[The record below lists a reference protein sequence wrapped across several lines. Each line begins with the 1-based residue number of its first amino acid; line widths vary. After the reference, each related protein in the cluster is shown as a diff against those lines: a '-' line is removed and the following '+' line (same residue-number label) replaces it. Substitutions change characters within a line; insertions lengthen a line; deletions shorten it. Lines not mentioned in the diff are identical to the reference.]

1 MITLLAFVVAI
12 ALLVVFH
19 ELGHYWV
26 ARRCGVKV
34 LRFSLGF
41 GKVIYRKRFD
51 RSETEWVISAIPLGG
66 YVKMLDEREEAVAAE
81 DLQYAFNRKPVL
93 QRIAIVVAGPL
104 ANFLLAI
111 LLYWGL
117 FIHGLP
123 GLKPVLGDV
132 PQGTPAALAQMHSG
146 ETILSINGE
155 PIPSWQ
161 ELHWTLLRLALKQSD
176 GQRNISIEA
185 HSDSGIP
192 LLHSLDMSGLEAKD
206 LDGDFLDKLGLHLY
220 QPTVLPIIGSVA
232 ADSVAQRAGLR
243 EGDHIVRANGV
254 ATPRWMD
261 VVEVIRAHPEQAMKL
276 DVERMESGRMEGGR
290 GESGGTSTLT
300 ITVTPQAVVES
311 GKTVGKIGAGP
322 KVDEAAWQAMFT
334 EVSYGPLEALTQ
346 SLRKTWETS
355 ALSLEMMG
363 KMVIGEVSMKNL
375 SGPITIADY
384 AGQSAKMGGVAYLSF
399 LALISISLGVL
410 NLLPIPLLD
419 GGHLLYYVAEWIKG
433 SAVSD
438 MAWEIGQ
445 KIGIALLGTLMI
457 FAIYNDI
464 NRFVSG

>member
-41 GKVIYRKRFD
+41 GKVIYRKRFA

-81 DLQYAFNRKPVL
+81 ELQYAFNRKPVL

-132 PQGTPAALAQMHSG
+132 PQGTPAALAQMQSG

-161 ELHWTLLRLALKQSD
+161 ELHWMLLRLALKQSD
-176 GQRNISIEA
+176 GKRDISIETK
-185 HSDSGIP
+185 SDSSP
-192 LLHSLDMSGLEAKD
+192 LLHILDMSGLEAKD
-206 LDGDFLDKLGLHLY
+206 LDGDFLDKLGLHVF
-220 QPTVLPIIGSVA
+220 QPTVLPIIGSLA

-243 EGDHIVRANGV
+243 EGDHILRANG
-254 ATPRWMD
+254 ATMPRWLD
-261 VVEVIRAHPEQAMKL
+261 LVEVIRAHPGQAMKL
-276 DVERMESGRMEGGR
+276 DVERLESGRIESER
-290 GESGGTSTLT
+290 GSSGASTLT

-322 KVDEAAWQAMFT
+322 KVDEAAWKAMFT
-334 EVSYGPLEALTQ
+334 EVSYGPLAALTQ

-355 ALSLEMMG
+355 VLSLEMMG
-363 KMVIGEVSMKNL
+363 KMVIGEVSLKNL

-438 MAWEIGQ
+438 LAWEIGQ
-445 KIGIALLGTLMI
+445 RIGIALLGTMMI

>member
-19 ELGHYWV
+19 EFGHYWV

-41 GKVIYRKRFD
+41 GRVIYSKRFANSD
-51 RSETEWVISAIPLGG
+51 TEWVISIVPLGG
-66 YVKMLDEREEAVAAE
+66 YVKMLDEREAEVAPI

-117 FIHGLP
+117 FIHGVP
-123 GLKPVLGDV
+123 GLKPTLGDV
-132 PQGTPAALAQMHSG
+132 PPGTPAALAQMQSG
-146 ETILSINGE
+146 ETLLSIDGD

-161 ELHWTLLRLALKQSD
+161 EMHWLLLRLALKQSVVK
-176 GQRNISIEA
+176 IEA
-185 HSDSGIP
+185 HSDNGTA
-192 LLHSLDMSGLEAKD
+192 LVHTLDMSGLEAKD
-206 LDGDFLDKLGLHLY
+206 LDGEFLDKLGLQLY
-220 QPTVLPIIGSVA
+220 QPTVLPVIGSVA
-232 ADSVAQRAGLR
+232 TDSVAQRADLR
-243 EGDHIVRANGV
+243 EGDHILRVNGG
-254 ATPRWMD
+254 TMRRWMD
-261 VVEVIRAHPEQAMKL
+261 VVEVIRAHPEQAVQL
-276 DVERMESGRMEGGR
+276 DIERIENENA
-290 GESGGTSTLT
+290 TVTLT
-300 ITVTPQAVVES
+300 LTVTPQAVVES

-322 KVDEAAWQAMFT
+322 KVDESAWQAMLT
-334 EVSYGPLEALTQ
+334 EVSYGPLEALMH

-355 ALSLEMMG
+355 AISLEMMG
-363 KMVIGEVSMKNL
+363 KMVMGEVSMKNL

-384 AGQSAKMGGVAYLSF
+384 AGQSAKIGGVAYLSF

-419 GGHLLYYVAEWIKG
+419 GGHLLYYVAELVRG
-433 SAVSD
+433 SPIPD
-438 MAWEIGQ
+438 LAWEIGQ
-445 KIGIALLGTLMI
+445 KIGIALLGTLMV

>member
-41 GKVIYRKRFD
+41 GKVIYRKRFA

-81 DLQYAFNRKPVL
+81 ELQYAFNRKPVL

-117 FIHGLP
+117 IIHGLP

-132 PQGTPAALAQMHSG
+132 PQGTPAALAQMQSG

-161 ELHWTLLRLALKQSD
+161 ELHWMLLRLALKQSD
-176 GQRNISIEA
+176 GKRDISIETK
-185 HSDSGIP
+185 SDSSP
-192 LLHSLDMSGLEAKD
+192 LLHILDMSGLEAKD
-206 LDGDFLDKLGLHLY
+206 LDGDFLDKLGLHVF
-220 QPTVLPIIGSVA
+220 QPTVLPIIGSLA

-243 EGDHIVRANGV
+243 EGDHILRANG
-254 ATPRWMD
+254 ATMPRWLD
-261 VVEVIRAHPEQAMKL
+261 LVEVIRAHPGQAMKL
-276 DVERMESGRMEGGR
+276 DVERLESGRIESER
-290 GESGGTSTLT
+290 GSSGASTLT

-322 KVDEAAWQAMFT
+322 KVDEAAWKAMFT
-334 EVSYGPLEALTQ
+334 EVSYGPLAALTQ

-355 ALSLEMMG
+355 VLSLEMMG
-363 KMVIGEVSMKNL
+363 KMVIGEVSLKNL

-438 MAWEIGQ
+438 LAWEIGQ
-445 KIGIALLGTLMI
+445 RIGIALLGTMMI